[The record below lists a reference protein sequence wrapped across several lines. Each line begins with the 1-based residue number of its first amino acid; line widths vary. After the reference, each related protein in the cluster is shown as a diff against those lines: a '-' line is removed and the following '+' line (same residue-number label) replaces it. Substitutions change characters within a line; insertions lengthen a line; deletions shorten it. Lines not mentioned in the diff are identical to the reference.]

1 MRQSIF
7 LKTFIILAAV
17 AAVGGAVLVGF
28 RVSPEVRR
36 DTVVE
41 ETGLSDSYRFDTV
54 NLIIISRIHTLV
66 AGIPLWT
73 FVFWTSPFLAL
84 AAHCP
89 PPSPGIY
96 CIEPFTSSTDDVAII
111 CSLATSIRQFA
122 LPLAVFAIIF
132 VGVQL
137 VIAAASGNE
146 GKLAQTKSWLWYVVI
161 ETAIIVPATILV
173 NAAVRFSAAICGTPI
188 PQACQ

>member
-1 MRQSIF
+1 
-7 LKTFIILAAV
+7 
-17 AAVGGAVLVGF
+17 
-28 RVSPEVRR
+28 
-36 DTVVE
+36 VVE

-73 FVFWTSPFLAL
+73 FVFWNSPFLAL
-84 AAHCP
+84 AARCP

-96 CIEPFTSSTDDVAII
+96 CIEPFTSSTDDVEII

-122 LPLAVFAIIF
+122 LLLAVFAIIF

-173 NAAVRFSAAICGTPI
+173 NAAVRFSAEICGTPI